1 MPVFPQMV
9 TVAMPV
15 SPPQVAPPAG
25 LEPIA
30 LVRLVPVMYLL
41 VPVVVYA
48 ILHMAN
54 SLKFP
59 VVHYRFNIWM
69 SANVCRFRPTSLLV
83 ISPSVAFHFR
93 HYLLILD
100 LVSSLL
106 RGKLPILWG
115 C

>member
-1 MPVFPQMV
+1 MSDCGD
-9 TVAMPV
+9 ALLN
-15 SPPQVAPPAG
+15 PPQVAPPAG

-54 SLKFP
+54 NLQFP
-59 VVHYRFNIWM
+59 VVHDRFNIWM
-69 SANVCRFRPTSLLV
+69 SANVCRSEPTSLLK
-83 ISPSVAFHFR
+83 ISPSLAFHFR
-93 HYLLILD
+93 HYLLILG

-106 RGKLPILWG
+106 RDRLLLLWG